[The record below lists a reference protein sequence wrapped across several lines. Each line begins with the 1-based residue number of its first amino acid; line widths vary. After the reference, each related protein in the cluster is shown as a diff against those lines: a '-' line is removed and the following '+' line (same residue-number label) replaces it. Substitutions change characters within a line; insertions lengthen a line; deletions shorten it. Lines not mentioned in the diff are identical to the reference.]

1 LHQGQWTNA
10 KGEIL
15 YVSLACSW
23 EKLVASSSSA
33 GRIPFSAGSGCDEG
47 DVEAL
52 LDLSS

>member
-1 LHQGQWTNA
+1 MQR
-10 KGEIL
+10 ERFF
-15 YVSLACSW
+15 VSVACSW
-23 EKLVASSSSA
+23 EKLVASSSS